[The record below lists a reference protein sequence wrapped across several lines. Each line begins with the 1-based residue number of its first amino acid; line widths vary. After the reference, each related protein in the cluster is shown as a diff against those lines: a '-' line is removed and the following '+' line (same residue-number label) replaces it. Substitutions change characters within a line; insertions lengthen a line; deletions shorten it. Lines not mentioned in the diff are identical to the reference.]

1 MASPEAAP
9 ARPKVLIVSA
19 YAEPHVGGVEVV
31 VGQQARTLA
40 SLGYQVTVI
49 TSRCGGGAASERL
62 DGFEIVRVPAWNGL
76 EERKAVAFPLW
87 SPSALR
93 RLARAVKD
101 ADIVHV
107 HDVYP
112 VSSVLAAALAALAR
126 RPLFLT
132 QHVAIVSHDNAA
144 VERVQ
149 RACYATIAPFLW
161 RRATSITIYN
171 TIVEQFLIGHRVPRE
186 KIRLTYNGVDIAR
199 FRPGTPERARS
210 TRLRHGIDPDQ
221 PLILFAGRLVPKKG
235 VRHLVAAASPRYQ
248 VALAGPGQVPDAAPA
263 GVTFLGPVSRDELLA
278 LYQASDIFAFPAVG
292 EMLTLV
298 MQEAMACGLPV
309 VTTDDPAYA
318 GYGLDPRGVALVSP
332 DPQALRRTFL
342 ELLGDEDR
350 LAYMRGYSRRLA
362 QERFDWQ
369 RNTAGLAAE
378 YDAVLATHPRRR
390 KSKPA

>member
-1 MASPEAAP
+1 
-9 ARPKVLIVSA
+9 LIVSA

-31 VGQQARTLA
+31 VAQQARTLVD
-40 SLGYQVTVI
+40 LGYQVTVI
-49 TSRCGGGAASERL
+49 TSRCGGGAARERL
-62 DGFEIVRVPAWNGL
+62 DGFEIVRVPAWNVL

-93 RLARAVKD
+93 RLALAVKD

-112 VSSVLAAALAALAR
+112 ISSVFAAALAARAR
-126 RPLFLT
+126 RPLFVT
-132 QHVAIVSHDNAA
+132 QHVAIVSHDNGL

-161 RRATSITIYN
+161 RRASSVTVYN
-171 TIVEQFLIGHRVPRE
+171 TIVEQFLIDHRVPRE

-199 FRPGTPERARS
+199 FRPGTPEGTRS
-210 TRLRHGIDPDQ
+210 TRLRHGLDPDR

-248 VALAGPGQVPDAAPA
+248 VALAGPGPVPDTAPA
-263 GVTFLGPVSRDELLA
+263 GVTFLGPVSRDELVA

-318 GYGLDPRGVALVSP
+318 GYGLDPRGVALISP

-342 ELLGDEDR
+342 ELLADEDR
-350 LAYMRGYSRRLA
+350 LAYMRDYSRQLA
-362 QERFDWQ
+362 QERFDWH
-369 RNTAGLAAE
+369 RNAAGLAAE
-378 YDAVLATHPRRR
+378 YHAALAPHLPR
-390 KSKPA
+390 PAPAPAPG